1 MKVAPLALAA
11 VLCCGTSA
19 VQAQVMVD
27 MSKMT
32 CGDYRK
38 LPPHTAKV
46 VTAWM
51 SGWANQ
57 KRGFNK
63 VDLTAHP
70 QNVAAVER
78 YCNFNSGAT
87 LMSAIEKSL
96 P

>member
-1 MKVAPLALAA
+1 MKIASLALAA
-11 VLCCGTSA
+11 ALCFGA
-19 VQAQVMVD
+19 NVVEAQVMVD

-38 LPPHTAKV
+38 LQPHTAKV

-63 VDLTAHP
+63 VNLTAHP

-78 YCNFNSGAT
+78 YCNLNSSAT